1 MKYLFHTV
9 LVVALLELPTVAMA
23 DEAAPPADFSDSNAT
38 FTHDC
43 SSNATVAFNSSSSK
57 ITVLGA
63 CDEIVINGASSK
75 VSIVSAKK
83 VVINGASNEVS
94 IDAAGKI
101 SVTGSSNIVT
111 YAKGLGKAKAPK
123 VAKSG
128 VGNKVSKR
136 KVGKAN

>member
-1 MKYLFHTV
+1 MKSLSIV
-9 LVVALLELPTVAMA
+9 LAAVLLGLPTVAVA
-23 DEAAPPADFSDSNAT
+23 EAEYSDASAT

-43 SSNATVAFNSSSSK
+43 SADATVTFNNASSE
-57 ITVLGA
+57 ITVLGE
-63 CDEIVINGASSK
+63 CELVSINGASGK

-83 VVINGASNEVS
+83 VVINGASNEVT

-123 VAKSG
+123 VAKTG

-136 KVGKAN
+136 KVVKAN